1 MSTLLDSSLYYV
13 VAPPGIAK
21 CLFLKRFFASFY
33 VHCIMPI
40 RLSGRRGRSYGG
52 LFVFVNRPV
61 RVIFYSLILST
72 LSISAYPANAASP
85 SPVPERAIV
94 PTKVLRLSVNDAL
107 GLFIGQNLD
116 VLIAKYGI
124 EYTKGQEVTARLFP
138 NPLVSVGTLSSYTQ
152 GRTLANS
159 GQLFTQASQLFELA
173 GKRGYR
179 IESAGFGTQ
188 SAEAAF
194 EDAVRQLGFTV
205 KDTYYRIQLAQRRLI
220 LAEENR
226 DRFSRILDINTI
238 RFKKGYIAEVDLIR
252 IRLQMV
258 DFQSQVIQSL
268 QEAESARGDLRQLL
282 RLSPKTALELTTEL
296 DFRRIDPDIEKLR
309 VAALDVRPDIR
320 AKRYTFSQ
328 RESDLKL
335 AKAYRIPDV
344 TIGAGYAVQGRQG
357 PDNPGQVA
365 LNAGIPLPLFNRNQG
380 GIHQA
385 EASLQTAEADLNKTV
400 NLVENEVE
408 VAYRNLLQ
416 SRRLVEAYVGGV
428 LEDARST
435 FTIVERAYERG
446 GATILDLLDAART
459 SRTIQQNYIEALFNY
474 QHNLF
479 QLESAVGQEI
489 SS

>member
-1 MSTLLDSSLYYV
+1 
-13 VAPPGIAK
+13 
-21 CLFLKRFFASFY
+21 
-33 VHCIMPI
+33 
-40 RLSGRRGRSYGG
+40 
-52 LFVFVNRPV
+52 VFVNRQWS
-61 RVIFYSLILST
+61 SLCTIIVLSILSF
-72 LSISAYPANAASP
+72 SAYPSSATSP
-85 SPVPERAIV
+85 PPVSEQATV
-94 PTKVLRLSVNDAL
+94 TSKVLRLSVNEAL
-107 GLFIGQNLD
+107 ALFLSQNLD

-124 EYTKGQEVTARLFP
+124 DYRKGQEVTARLFP
-138 NPLVSVGTLSSYTQ
+138 NPLFTTGTNSSFTQ
-152 GRTLANS
+152 GRTFSNS
-159 GQLFTQASQLFELA
+159 TQLFMQVAQLFELA

-205 KDTYYRIQLAQRRLI
+205 KDSYYRIQLAQRRLV

-226 DRFSRILDINTI
+226 DRFSRILGINTI
-238 RFKKGYIAEVDLIR
+238 RFNKGYIAEVDLIR

-258 DFQSQVIQSL
+258 DFHSQVIRSL

-296 DFRRIDPDIEKLR
+296 VFRRVDPDIETLR
-309 VAALDVRPDIR
+309 VTALEARPDIR
-320 AKRYTFSQ
+320 SKRYTFSQ

-335 AKAYRIPDV
+335 AKAFRVPDL
-344 TIGAGYAVQGRQG
+344 TIGAGYAIQGPQG

-365 LNAGIPLPLFNRNQG
+365 LSAGIPLPLFNRNQG
-380 GIHQA
+380 GILQA
-385 EASLQTAEADLNKTV
+385 EVSLQSAEAELNKTV

-416 SRRLVEAYVGGV
+416 SRRLVEAYFGEV
-428 LEDARST
+428 LDDARET

-474 QHNLF
+474 QHHLF
-479 QLESAVGQEI
+479 LLESAVGQEI
-489 SS
+489 KS

>member
-1 MSTLLDSSLYYV
+1 VFLDDRRWAARSCCAFIAGILSFSLSQAWSATPPIPPAAEQHVSAQQST
-13 VAPPGIAK
+13 
-21 CLFLKRFFASFY
+21 
-33 VHCIMPI
+33 
-40 RLSGRRGRSYGG
+40 RLS
-52 LFVFVNRPV
+52 L
-61 RVIFYSLILST
+61 
-72 LSISAYPANAASP
+72 
-85 SPVPERAIV
+85 
-94 PTKVLRLSVNDAL
+94 NDAL
-107 GLFIGQNLD
+107 ALFLQQNLD

-124 EYTKGQEVTARLFP
+124 EYSKGQQITAKLFP
-138 NPLVSVGTLSSYTQ
+138 NPVMSIGTLSSYTQ
-152 GRTLANS
+152 GRTLGTS
-159 GQLFTQASQLFELA
+159 GQLFIQAQQLFELA

-188 SAEAAF
+188 STEAAF
-194 EDAVRQLGFTV
+194 EDAIRQLGFTV
-205 KDTYYRIQLAQRRLI
+205 KDSYYRVQLAQRRLA

-282 RLSPKTALELTTEL
+282 RLSPRTTLELTTDLE
-296 DFRRIDPDIEKLR
+296 FRRIDPDIGRLR
-309 VAALDVRPDIR
+309 DTAMDMRPDVRS
-320 AKRYTFSQ
+320 KRFTHSQ
-328 RESDLKL
+328 READLRL
-335 AKAYRIPDV
+335 AKAYRVPDV
-344 TIGAGYAVQGRQG
+344 TVGTGYAIQGSQG
-357 PDNPGQVA
+357 PDNPQQWA
-365 LNAGIPLPLFNRNQG
+365 LNLGLPLPLFNRNQG
-380 GIHQA
+380 GIRQA
-385 EASLQTAEADLNKTV
+385 EVAVQTAEADLNKAL

-428 LEDARST
+428 LDDARAT

-474 QHNLF
+474 QRNVL

-489 SS
+489 AS

>member
-1 MSTLLDSSLYYV
+1 MFAARQLR
-13 VAPPGIAK
+13 P
-21 CLFLKRFFASFY
+21 FFFII
-33 VHCIMPI
+33 V
-40 RLSGRRGRSYGG
+40 LS
-52 LFVFVNRPV
+52 
-61 RVIFYSLILST
+61 ILSA
-72 LSISAYPANAASP
+72 SAYPSSAASP
-85 SPVPERAIV
+85 SPASEQATTAPKA
-94 PTKVLRLSVNDAL
+94 LRLSVNDAL
-107 GLFIGQNLD
+107 GLFLSQNLD

-138 NPLVSVGTLSSYTQ
+138 NPLVSVGTQSSYIQ
-152 GRTLANS
+152 GRTLSNS
-159 GQLFTQASQLFELA
+159 GQVFTQISQLFELA

-205 KDTYYRIQLAQRRLI
+205 KDTYYRIQLAQRRLV

-226 DRFSRILDINTI
+226 ERFSRILAINTI
-238 RFKKGYIAEVDLIR
+238 RFNKGYIAEVDLLR

-258 DFQSQVIQSL
+258 DFHSQVIRSL

-282 RLSPKTALELTTEL
+282 RLSPKTVLELTTEL
-296 DFRRIDPDIEKLR
+296 SFRWIDPDIEALR
-309 VAALDVRPDIR
+309 VTALDMRPDIR
-320 AKRYTFSQ
+320 AKRFTFSQ

-335 AKAYRIPDV
+335 AKAFRTPDL
-344 TIGAGYAVQGRQG
+344 TIGAGYAVQGARG

-365 LNAGIPLPLFNRNQG
+365 FSAGIPLPLFNRNQG
-380 GIHQA
+380 GILQA
-385 EASLQTAEADLNKTV
+385 EVSLQSAEAELNKTV

-416 SRRLVEAYVGGV
+416 SRRLVEAYYGEV
-428 LEDARST
+428 LKDALST
-435 FTIVERAYERG
+435 FAIVERAYERG

-459 SRTIQQNYIEALFNY
+459 SRTIQQNYIEALYNY

-489 SS
+489 RS

>member
-1 MSTLLDSSLYYV
+1 MQ
-13 VAPPGIAK
+13 
-21 CLFLKRFFASFY
+21 
-33 VHCIMPI
+33 I
-40 RLSGRRGRSYGG
+40 RLRGWCSGLYGG
-52 LFVFVNRPV
+52 LTVFVNR
-61 RVIFYSLILST
+61 RSRLICYIIAFSVLSV
-72 LSISAYPANAASP
+72 SAYPSSAVSP
-85 SPVPERAIV
+85 SPASEQAAVAS
-94 PTKVLRLSVNDAL
+94 KALRLSVNDAL
-107 GLFIGQNLD
+107 GLFVSQNLD

-124 EYTKGQEVTARLFP
+124 DYTKGQEVTARLFP
-138 NPLVSVGTLSSYTQ
+138 NPFLSVGTLSSYTQ
-152 GRTLANS
+152 GRTLSSS
-159 GQLFTQASQLFELA
+159 GALFTQVAQLFELA

-205 KDTYYRIQLAQRRLI
+205 KDTYYRIQLAQRRLV

-226 DRFSRILDINTI
+226 ERFTRILDINTI

-258 DFQSQVIQSL
+258 DFHSQVIQSL

-296 DFRRIDPDIEKLR
+296 GFRRIDPDIEKLR

-320 AKRYTFSQ
+320 AKRYTFFQ

-344 TIGAGYAVQGRQG
+344 TIGAGYAIQGPQG
-357 PDNPGQVA
+357 PDNPQQWA
-365 LNAGIPLPLFNRNQG
+365 LNFGLPLPLFNRNQG
-380 GIHQA
+380 GILQA
-385 EASLQTAEADLNKTV
+385 EVSLQSAEADLDKTV

-416 SRRLVEAYVGGV
+416 SRQLVEAYFGEV
-428 LEDARST
+428 LEDARAT

-446 GATILDLLDAART
+446 GATIIDLLDAART

-474 QHNLF
+474 QHHLF

-489 SS
+489 KS

>member
-1 MSTLLDSSLYYV
+1 MILDRQL
-13 VAPPGIAK
+13 
-21 CLFLKRFFASFY
+21 R
-33 VHCIMPI
+33 PI
-40 RLSGRRGRSYGG
+40 RYIIVLSVLSFSSY
-52 LFVFVNRPV
+52 P
-61 RVIFYSLILST
+61 SS
-72 LSISAYPANAASP
+72 AASP
-85 SPVPERAIV
+85 SLSPEQATV
-94 PTKVLRLSVNDAL
+94 ASKTLRLSVNDAL
-107 GLFIGQNLD
+107 GLFVSQNLD

-124 EYTKGQEVTARLFP
+124 EYVKGQEVTARLFP
-138 NPLVSVGTLSSYTQ
+138 NPLLSVGTLSSYTQ
-152 GRTLANS
+152 GRTLSNS
-159 GQLFTQASQLFELA
+159 GQLFTQVAQLFELA

-194 EDAVRQLGFTV
+194 EDAVRLLGLTV
-205 KDTYYRIQLAQRRLI
+205 KDSYYRVQLAQRRLV

-226 DRFSRILDINTI
+226 ERFSRILDINTI

-268 QEAESARGDLRQLL
+268 QEAESAKGELRQLL
-282 RLSPKTALELTTEL
+282 RLSPSTVLELTTEL
-296 DFRRIDPDIEKLR
+296 GFRRIDPDIEKLR
-309 VAALDVRPDIR
+309 VAALAVRPDIR

-344 TIGAGYAVQGRQG
+344 TIGAGYAVQGARG

-385 EASLQTAEADLNKTV
+385 EVSLQSAEADLDKTV
-400 NLVENEVE
+400 NRVENEVE

-416 SRRLVEAYVGGV
+416 SRRLVEAYFGEV

-435 FTIVERAYERG
+435 FSIVERAYERG

-459 SRTIQQNYIEALFNY
+459 SRTIQQNYIEALFDY
-474 QHNLF
+474 QHHLF

-489 SS
+489 MS